1 MRLRGAML
9 KVTPPG
15 SGCEP
20 SSVCLYPTGT
30 PSCHLPPLP
39 GQGRPTLAGQP
50 RAHWMDLAPQGPPGC
65 PAPMMDG
72 SGGICFQRGCQGQG
86 PDKGLLWLWFP
97 LPHHFPQGAML
108 GLPGPVFPLLSHS
121 LHSSRSFSP
130 GLVGGSAPPC
140 AWPSFPLCSQV
151 LAMGSRTPLAPV
163 VPSNFCL
170 ALLVCPGASPHFLS
184 LRCPRRT
191 WPGQDSA

>member
-1 MRLRGAML
+1 
-9 KVTPPG
+9 
-15 SGCEP
+15 
-20 SSVCLYPTGT
+20 
-30 PSCHLPPLP
+30 
-39 GQGRPTLAGQP
+39 
-50 RAHWMDLAPQGPPGC
+50 
-65 PAPMMDG
+65 
-72 SGGICFQRGCQGQG
+72 
-86 PDKGLLWLWFP
+86 
-97 LPHHFPQGAML
+97 ML

-151 LAMGSRTPLAPV
+151 LAMGPRTPLAPV

-184 LRCPRRT
+184 LRCPGLGLDRTALNPEDWRPKAQVTGIRVENASGAFFQQYQEGICPPVLSRRQFLGSVCSHIGRSPFNWQS
-191 WPGQDSA
+191 WPGLRFLI